1 MHSMLYTISSYSHV
15 SQLKEVTGQ
24 GLVLLTRPS
33 YLALSLVYINL
44 FYYIYVS
51 MHIWDEFKKKKKK
64 KNCCL
69 KIFGL
74 ISLILVKIQVYV

>member
-15 SQLKEVTGQ
+15 SQPKEVTGQ

-51 MHIWDEFKKKKKK
+51 MHIWDEFFFKKKLLF
-64 KNCCL
+64 KN
-69 KIFGL
+69 IWSNFFNIG
-74 ISLILVKIQVYV
+74 

>member
-15 SQLKEVTGQ
+15 SQPKEVTGQ

-44 FYYIYVS
+44 FYYIYIYNLLV
-51 MHIWDEFKKKKKK
+51 I
-64 KNCCL
+64 NTYNI
-69 KIFGL
+69 IFFIRFYAHMG
-74 ISLILVKIQVYV
+74 